1 MKTVHDILTGKLNW
15 EVWSIDPKATVF
27 EAMTLMGEKQVGAL
41 MATDGAGKVAGIIS
55 ERDYARKVIL
65 KGRTSKETRVEE
77 IMTPM
82 SDLYVVSPEATIQEC
97 MVLMTGKRIRH
108 LPVFRDHAFQGVV
121 SIGDVVKSVI
131 AEQETVIEQLTDYIS
146 GKYM

>member
-15 EVWSIDPKATVF
+15 EVWSIDQNATVF
-27 EAMTLMGEKQVGAL
+27 DALALMGEKLVGAL
-41 MATDGAGKVAGIIS
+41 MVIDSAGEVVGIVS

-65 KGRTSKETRVEE
+65 KGRTSKETLVEE

-82 SDLYVVSPEATIQEC
+82 SKLYVVSPEATVQEC

-108 LPVFRDHAFQGVV
+108 LPVFKNREFQGVV
-121 SIGDVVKSVI
+121 SIGDIVKSII

-146 GKYM
+146 GKYV

>member
-1 MKTVHDILTGKLNW
+1 MKTVHNILTGKLSW

-27 EAMTLMGEKQVGAL
+27 EALTLMGEKRVGAL
-41 MATDGAGKVAGIIS
+41 MVIDRAGKVAGIVS

-82 SDLYVVSPEATIQEC
+82 AELYVVSPEATVQEC
-97 MVLMTGKRIRH
+97 MVLMTGKTIRH
-108 LPVFRDHAFQGVV
+108 LPVFRDHQFQGVI
-121 SIGDVVKSVI
+121 SIGDVVKSII

-146 GKYM
+146 GKYV

>member
-1 MKTVHDILTGKLNW
+1 MKTVHDILTGKLSW
-15 EVWSIDPKATVF
+15 EVWRIDPKATVF
-27 EAMTLMGEKQVGAL
+27 DALTVMGEKRVGAL
-41 MATDGAGKVAGIIS
+41 MVIDRAGKVAGIVS

-65 KGRTSKETRVEE
+65 QGRASKETAVEE

-82 SDLYVVSPEATIQEC
+82 AELYVVSPEATVQEC

-108 LPVFRDHAFQGVV
+108 LPVFRDHKFQGVI

-146 GKYM
+146 GKYV

>member
-65 KGRTSKETRVEE
+65 KGRTSKKTRVED

-108 LPVFRDHAFQGVV
+108 LPVFRDHVFQGVV

-131 AEQETVIEQLTDYIS
+131 AEQETVIEHLTDYIS

>member
-15 EVWSIDPKATVF
+15 EVWSIDPNATVF
-27 EAMTLMGEKQVGAL
+27 DALALMGEKLVGAL
-41 MATDGAGKVAGIIS
+41 MVIDSAGEVVGIVS

-65 KGRTSKETRVEE
+65 KGRTSKETLVEE

-82 SDLYVVSPEATIQEC
+82 SKLYVVSPEATVQEC

-108 LPVFRDHAFQGVV
+108 LPAFRDHKFQGMI

-146 GKYM
+146 GKYV